1 MSVMEQ
7 QEFSAGIRYAT
18 VTITDKK
25 AFLSHVHAAA
35 DRHMT
40 RIVCFDADRIAGRL
54 HAEKALRFAH
64 RAASGGTMIANS
76 FEMEALLY
84 AAGTRQC
91 SVAVPFGIHAG
102 ENRLY
107 VCCCPDV
114 PAVWQDLASCMR
126 FAEESLCELS
136 PEKAARLRELF
147 AISPEELAAAGED
160 RIQDLVLERVAL
172 LEVSK

>member
-1 MSVMEQ
+1 MQ

-18 VTITDKK
+18 AAITDKK
-25 AFLSHVHAAA
+25 AFLSRVHAAA
-35 DRHMT
+35 DRHRT
-40 RIVCFDADRIAGRL
+40 RIVCFDADKIAGRR
-54 HAEKALRFAH
+54 HAEKALRLAY
-64 RAASGGTMIANS
+64 RAESEGTMIANS

-91 SVAVPFGIHAG
+91 SLAVPFGIHEN

-114 PAVWQDLASCMR
+114 PAAWQDLASCMA
-126 FAEESLCELS
+126 FVPEPPQQLS
-136 PEKAARLRELF
+136 PEKAARLAGLF
-147 AISPEELAAAGED
+147 DITPDEIAAVGGAE
-160 RIQDLVLERVAL
+160 RLTDLVLERVAL

>member
-1 MSVMEQ
+1 MEI

-18 VTITDKK
+18 AAITDKK
-25 AFLSHVHAAA
+25 AFLSRVHAAT
-35 DRHMT
+35 DRHRT
-40 RIVCFDADRIAGRL
+40 RIVCFDADKIAGRR
-54 HAEKALRFAH
+54 HAEKALVLAH
-64 RAASGGTMIANS
+64 RAESEGTMIANS

-91 SVAVPFGIHAG
+91 SIAVPFGIHEG

-114 PAVWQDLASCMR
+114 PAAWQDLAACMA
-126 FAEESLCELS
+126 FVPEPPQDLSL
-136 PEKAARLRELF
+136 EKAARLARLF
-147 AISPEELAAAGED
+147 DITPDEIAAAGGAE
-160 RIQDLVLERVAL
+160 RLTDLVLERVAL

>member
-1 MSVMEQ
+1 MEK

-18 VTITDKK
+18 ITITDKK
-25 AFLSHVHAAA
+25 EFLSGVHAVAG
-35 DRHMT
+35 RHRT

-54 HAEKALRFAH
+54 HAEKALRLAC
-64 RAASGGTMIANS
+64 RAEAEGTMIANS

-91 SVAVPFGIHAG
+91 SMAVPFGIHEK

-114 PAVWQDLASCMR
+114 PAAWQDLAACMA
-126 FAEESLCELS
+126 FVPEPPQELS
-136 PEKAARLRELF
+136 PEKAARLARLF
-147 AISPEELAAAGED
+147 DITPDEIAAAGGAGCLT
-160 RIQDLVLERVAL
+160 DLVLERVAL
-172 LEVSK
+172 LDVSK